1 MKFQGEL
8 AFKGGFVLRH
18 AHGVHRVSRDVDAT
32 RHSPAKH
39 KFDADEVAQAIRDAS
54 IHNVVR
60 FRPEAP
66 TTDSSKSLDFDHV
79 DVIGTDFPKS
89 KVQVEVSYREALI
102 DEPEIAN
109 IGTPFYAP
117 FEILTLTKEEMAAER
132 LRAIAQ
138 RLRTTDLAGLVW
150 LLSVTRDSDDH
161 IAEMAVEK
169 FKLVSAGRENKLKRV
184 ESRLAEMA
192 ESYDNEVPLL
202 FPTAPSYNDAMAIVA
217 PRLKRLVP

>member
-1 MKFQGEL
+1 M
-8 AFKGGFVLRH
+8 
-18 AHGVHRVSRDVDAT
+18 
-32 RHSPAKH
+32 
-39 KFDADEVAQAIRDAS
+39 
-54 IHNVVR
+54 
-60 FRPEAP
+60 
-66 TTDSSKSLDFDHV
+66 
-79 DVIGTDFPKS
+79 
-89 KVQVEVSYREALI
+89 SYREALI

-169 FKLVSAGRENKLKRV
+169 FKLERLAAKTSSS
-184 ESRLAEMA
+184 ESRAASLRWRNRTTMR
-192 ESYDNEVPLL
+192 SPCCSPRPL
-202 FPTAPSYNDAMAIVA
+202 PTTTLW
-217 PRLKRLVP
+217 R